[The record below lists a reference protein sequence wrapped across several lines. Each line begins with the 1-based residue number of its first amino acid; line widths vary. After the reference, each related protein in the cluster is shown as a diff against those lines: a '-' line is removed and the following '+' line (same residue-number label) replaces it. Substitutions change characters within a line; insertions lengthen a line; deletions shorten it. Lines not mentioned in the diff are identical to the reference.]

1 MIKKSNQRISVI
13 DKNLPNT
20 ILQPWVTAIINPNFS
35 YVFNQSFTLSL
46 SYYEERP
53 LKIVNKAQIE
63 SNRVVILAASIRQI
77 LITDKIYLSWAP
89 IVYSVQIEDTKAG
102 IFSAQTINI
111 GLLNFPFS
119 ISSVMNKSL
128 NFGGLT
134 GKRFDWN
141 IGLNYFFDLKFVKTN
156 KNKP

>member
-1 MIKKSNQRISVI
+1 MV
-13 DKNLPNT
+13 DKNLPKT

-35 YVFNQSFTLSL
+35 YVFNERFTIFL
-46 SYYEERP
+46 SYYEEIP
-53 LKIVNKAQIE
+53 LKIVNKTQIE

-77 LITDKIYLSWAP
+77 LITDEIYLRWEP
-89 IVYSVQIEDTKAG
+89 IIYTVKIEDTKAG

-119 ISSVMNKSL
+119 ISSVMNKPL
-128 NFGGLT
+128 IFGGLT

-141 IGLNYFFDLKFVKTN
+141 IGLNYFFDLRLVKN
-156 KNKP
+156 NNNKP